1 MRIRRDN
8 YYGQVEFGS
17 IKEAVE
23 DATTL
28 SAYMYDGQLEG
39 LKQEIELLREL
50 ISRLVEQ
57 LSLNKD
63 QIKAV
68 LGCGYEV
75 YND

>member
-17 IKEAVE
+17 VKEAVE
-23 DATTL
+23 DAATPN
-28 SAYMYDGQLEG
+28 AYMYDGQLEG
-39 LKQEIELLREL
+39 LKQEIKLLREL

-68 LGCGYEV
+68 LGYGYEV
-75 YND
+75 DND

>member
-17 IKEAVE
+17 VKEAVE
-23 DATTL
+23 DAATPN
-28 SAYMYDGQLEG
+28 AYMYDGQLEG

-68 LGCGYEV
+68 LGCGHEV
-75 YND
+75 DND